1 MQTLSSSLKTL
12 LLRGLCSIAAFIL
25 ATVML
30 CGVGV
35 VTSASTAAADTYTY
49 TVTVN
54 AGREGVLNPNGIAVP
69 SHATISGDS
78 QHIKITGLNYG
89 DRISFLGNI
98 ATAAD
103 GSDYYVRG
111 VRFGGRDGNTSLA
124 ELSFEVTE
132 DRDYV
137 VAFARANDLVPYTV
151 QYVTAAG
158 EPLYEEQ
165 VYYGNVGDKPV
176 VACLYFDGYQPRA
189 YNITKTL
196 DADPQQNVLTFVY
209 DEIVLPELVAPEPEP
224 GPESAPETPPAPGSE
239 DVVSADEPFAEGN
252 TAEMAGGNGAIQ
264 PGDAPGSAG
273 GEGVVVPENEAGQN
287 GTNVLSE
294 VTGNNGE
301 NATVLTTNNGG
312 GNPAPAAPSSSTA
325 ADNTADELLDSVDN
339 NGNAVDA
346 ISATGATPA
355 SEEETIADNTNP
367 LASPEQLAD
376 LDVIEDD
383 PNPLA
388 MFGSAI
394 PMAGSHNKGF
404 SPWVYGLGGAGIVLV
419 IVLLAWFVYDR
430 RSRRAFAQ
438 SSYAAPTDALREE
451 SNDDAETFF

>member
-12 LLRGLCSIAAFIL
+12 LLRGLCSIAAFVL
-25 ATVML
+25 ATAML
-30 CGVGV
+30 CGAGV
-35 VTSASTAAADTYTY
+35 VTSASTAAADAYTY

-103 GSDYYVRG
+103 DSDYYVRG

-209 DEIVLPELVAPEPEP
+209 DEIVLPEPVAPEPEP

-252 TAEMAGGNGAIQ
+252 TAEMTGGNGGAQ
-264 PGDAPGSAG
+264 SGDVPGSTGA
-273 GEGVVVPENEAGQN
+273 EGVAIPENTPGQN
-287 GTNVLSE
+287 ETTVLSE
-294 VTGNNGE
+294 VTGTTGE
-301 NATVLTTNNGG
+301 NAAVLTTNNGG
-312 GNPAPAAPSSSTA
+312 GNPAPAAPSPSTA
-325 ADNTADELLDSVDN
+325 ADGTADGSAASADN
-339 NGNAVDA
+339 NDT
-346 ISATGATPA
+346 ATGAAPA

-376 LDVIEDD
+376 LDVIKDD

-394 PMAGSHNKGF
+394 PVAGSHNNGL
-404 SPWVYGLGGAGIVLV
+404 SPWIYGLGGAGIVLV
-419 IVLLAWFVYDR
+419 IVLLAWFIYDR

-438 SSYAAPTDALREE
+438 SSYAAPTDTPHEE
-451 SNDDAETFF
+451 SNDNAETFF